1 MYRARFLK
9 TFLKQEKK
17 LDADIKE
24 RVVEAGEEILS
35 DPYSG
40 LNLKGDLSGY
50 WNKRIGK
57 YQIIYKIEESE
68 KRVVFFDVDL
78 RKRVYDR
85 LKRR

>member
-9 TFLKQEKK
+9 TFLKQE
-17 LDADIKE
+17 
-24 RVVEAGEEILS
+24 
-35 DPYSG
+35 
-40 LNLKGDLSGY
+40 
-50 WNKRIGK
+50 
-57 YQIIYKIEESE
+57 KIEESE

>member
-9 TFLKQEKK
+9 IFLKQEKK
-17 LDADIKE
+17 LNADIKE
-24 RVVEAGEEILS
+24 RVVEAVEEILS

-40 LNLKGDLSGY
+40 VNLKGDLKGY
-50 WNKRIGK
+50 WNKRIGN
-57 YQIIYKIEESE
+57 YRIIYKIEESE
-68 KRVVFFDVDL
+68 KRVIFFDIDL